1 MSLRATGGIA
11 EVRLQAKTSFYQR
24 NLLNA
29 AILLAVR
36 VGLQGFCV
44 LPRQCDSEGLTT
56 RRRFLHVRM

>member
-11 EVRLQAKTSFYQR
+11 EVRLQAKTRFYQR

-36 VGLQGFCV
+36 VGLQGSCV
-44 LPRQCDSEGLTT
+44 LPR
-56 RRRFLHVRM
+56 